1 MLSLSEDHV
10 SNWYELARTFS
21 WNGNEVRYRDYGDGS
36 PMLLIHGFPTAGCD
50 WSGIGATLSGKF
62 RLIVPDLLDYG
73 WSKNASRRTWH
84 IHDQADM
91 LEALLEESGVS
102 ACDVIA
108 HDVGDTVAQ
117 ELMARHNEGSLRF
130 GINSLILMNGGIF
143 PQHHRA
149 RTVQKLLL
157 SPIGPIVAA
166 LAGKDRFMSSLAAL
180 FGPDTKPDEGASDLL
195 WKIALGANGKQS
207 LARRIRYM
215 QDRLDNEERWVGA
228 LRDSMVRMMMING
241 LTDPVSGGHVC
252 DVIET
257 ELPQMEIV
265 RLDNIGHFP
274 PLEAVDQCTKSILS
288 FHERSGL

>member
-1 MLSLSEDHV
+1 MLTLSEDEV
-10 SNWYELARTFS
+10 NQWYELARTYS

-50 WSGIGATLSGKF
+50 WSGIGATLSGEF

-73 WSKNASRRTWH
+73 WSKNASARTWH

-91 LEALLEESGVS
+91 IEALLAQSGTTE
-102 ACDVIA
+102 CDVIA

-117 ELMARHNEGSLRF
+117 ELLARHNESSLGF
-130 GINSLILMNGGIF
+130 SIKSLILMNGGIF

-166 LAGKDRFMSSLAAL
+166 LAGKRRFMKSLAAL
-180 FGPDTKPDEGASDLL
+180 FGPDTRPDERTSDLL
-195 WKIALGANGKQS
+195 WKIAIGVNGKQS

-228 LRDSMVRMMMING
+228 LRDTAVRMMMING

-252 DVIET
+252 DVIEA
-257 ELPQMEIV
+257 ELPQMQLA
-265 RLDNIGHFP
+265 RLEHIGHFP
-274 PLEAVDQCTKSILS
+274 LLEDVDQCTKTILE

>member
-1 MLSLSEDHV
+1 MLSLDEDEV
-10 SNWYELARTFS
+10 SKWYEQAGTFD
-21 WNGNEVRYRDYGDGS
+21 WNGNGVRYRDYGDGS

-50 WSGIGATLSGKF
+50 WSGIGATLSSRF

-73 WSKNASRRTWH
+73 WSRNNSRKTWH

-91 LEALLEESGVS
+91 IEALLRQSGIAECNV
-102 ACDVIA
+102 VA

-117 ELMARHNEGSLRF
+117 ELLARHNEGSLGF
-130 GINSLILMNGGIF
+130 SFNGLVLMNGGIF

-166 LAGKDRFMSSLAAL
+166 LARKDRFMKSLAAL

-195 WKIALGANGKQS
+195 WKIAVGVNGKQS

-215 QDRLDNEERWVGA
+215 QDRLDNEKRWVGA
-228 LRDSMVRMMMING
+228 LKNTSVRMMMING
-241 LTDPVSGGHVC
+241 LTDPVSGEHVC
-252 DVIET
+252 EVIEA
-257 ELPQMEIV
+257 ELPQMQV
-265 RLDNIGHFP
+265 ARLDNIGHFP
-274 PLEAVDQCTKSILS
+274 PLEAVDQCTKSILA